1 MKLSTKQIK
10 QMIVEELRS
19 LMEQE
24 KSYEE
29 LLDELVAEIKQYNAA
44 FIRLSPLFG
53 DLWKILMKKHVRSA
67 VPNMMPY
74 VIKKVIAVWSD
85 HAKKPGS
92 PEWNAKEAVDELK
105 FYLENAQAA
114 LEELASA
121 NSVSG
126 HPLASH
132 FNFSSDFSSA
142 FRKEHFK
149 GFGFRAVFGK
159 LIGDVNKRLPEN
171 KMVKDIPV
179 TLYMDGWRKHLPD
192 LVPEYY
198 DFMRAIVEVVPMAIE
213 EPEGM
218 LADLLLSG
226 EPESVIQ
233 ALELFGA
240 L

>member
-1 MKLSTKQIK
+1 MKLTTEQIK

-24 KSYEE
+24 KSYDE
-29 LLDELVAEIKQYNAA
+29 LLDELVSEIKQRKLSYV
-44 FIRLSPLFG
+44 RLSPLFG
-53 DLWKILMKKHVRSA
+53 DIWKVLMKKHVQSA

-74 VIKKVIAVWSD
+74 VIEKVIGDWRREIDNIKSMDEPDAVIDS
-85 HAKKPGS
+85 
-92 PEWNAKEAVDELK
+92 AKEAAAELNI
-105 FYLENAQAA
+105 YLENAQSS
-114 LEELASA
+114 LSDLKSYYPT
-121 NSVSG
+121 
-126 HPLASH
+126 HY
-132 FNFSSDFSSA
+132 NFSIQFSSA
-142 FRKEHFK
+142 FRREHFK
-149 GFGFRAVFGK
+149 GFGFSSVFGK

-179 TLYMDGWRKHLPD
+179 TLYMDGWRKYLPD
-192 LVPEYY
+192 LIPEYY

-218 LADLLLSG
+218 LANLLLSG
-226 EPESVIQ
+226 NPDSVIQ